1 MSTSFRFKAGSW
13 LVTKFGLGFQK
24 ITPMLS
30 SSYQTGFLSPARI
43 ASTNPVTGPV
53 AGINLTTGTP
63 WYHSLHGAYAAGLV
77 KAPNAVILGAYNS
90 AKSSLAKCVYGLHV
104 LAAGGRVAVFDRK
117 RQHDGQL
124 DSGEYARL
132 VEVTGGTQI
141 VFDRRAGAGCT
152 INILDPALAA
162 SGGED
167 TTVGQDGLLLMAA
180 ELACGAK
187 LIDTSDSAP
196 AYALRMAHRA
206 ALARAKSQGRVAVLA
221 DVVEALYS
229 PSPDAVPGPK
239 DGESVATVEDLARWG
254 LPVAL
259 GLLRFIDGDL
269 SGLVSGQTSDEHG
282 RPLDLSNPL
291 IVFDTSALTEGSEA
305 LGFIIAVASA
315 WIAARWSSIPGAK
328 ILINEEA
335 YFTDRLTGVPAILRA
350 LAKRGRASGLGVVT
364 LIHHLS
370 DFKEGSDLV
379 ALVKETDVVHIFRQ
393 DKADDVDQVIEF
405 FDLPPALRETIKTL
419 PNGVHVLRQFGS
431 PVQIIQH
438 VRSAMEVWLT
448 NTDQAM
454 LDGISKD
461 EQPELAVK

>member
-1 MSTSFRFKAGSW
+1 MLRKLIASR
-13 LVTKFGLGFQK
+13 LIQRLGLSEQR

-30 SSYQTGFLSPARI
+30 SSFQTGCLSPARI
-43 ASTNPVTGPV
+43 ASANPVIGPV
-53 AGINLTTGTP
+53 AGVNLTTGTP
-63 WYHSLHGAYAAGLV
+63 WFHSLHGAYAAGLV
-77 KAPNAVILGAYNS
+77 KAPNAVILGAYNC

-117 RQHDGQL
+117 RQHDGRL

-132 VEVTGGTQI
+132 VRVAGGTQI

-152 INILDPALAA
+152 INILDPAMSAI
-162 SGGED
+162 GGDE
-167 TTVGQDGLLLMAA
+167 TTVGQDELLLMAA
-180 ELACGAK
+180 EVACGRK
-187 LIDTSDSAP
+187 LVDTAEHAP
-196 AYALRMAHRA
+196 AYALRVAHRA
-206 ALARAKSQGRVAVLA
+206 ALGAAKAAGRVAVLT
-221 DVVEALYS
+221 DVVTALYN
-229 PSPDAVPGPK
+229 PRPEDVPGPE

-269 SGLVSGQTSDEHG
+269 SGLVSGPTADANG
-282 RPLDLSNPL
+282 TPLDLSNPL

-315 WIAARWSSIPGAK
+315 WIAARWAAVPGAK

-335 YFTDRLTGVPAILRA
+335 YFTDRLTGVPEILRA
-350 LAKRGRASGLGVVT
+350 LAKRGRASGLGIVT

-370 DFKEGSDLV
+370 DFKPDSDLI

-405 FDLPPALRETIKTL
+405 FDLPVGLRETIMTL
-419 PNGVHVLRQFGS
+419 PNGIHILRQFGC
-431 PVQIIQH
+431 PIQLMQH
-438 VRSAMEVWLT
+438 VRSETEVWLT

-454 LDGISKD
+454 LDGIKTD
-461 EQPELAVK
+461 RNPESVVSVNG